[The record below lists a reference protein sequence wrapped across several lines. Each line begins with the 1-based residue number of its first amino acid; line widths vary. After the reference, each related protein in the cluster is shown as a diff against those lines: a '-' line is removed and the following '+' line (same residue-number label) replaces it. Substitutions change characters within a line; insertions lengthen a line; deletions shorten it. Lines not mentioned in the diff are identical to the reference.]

1 MSIEDFIDRVQVQDF
16 TNAAP
21 IFSELMAGKL
31 SDALEQV
38 KMQIAGEVFNSDAD
52 DDELE
57 ELSDEELDEI
67 LDADD
72 DEDDEE

>member
-16 TNAAP
+16 TNASP
-21 IFSELMAGKL
+21 IFNELMAGKIG
-31 SDALEQV
+31 DALEQV
-38 KMQIAGEVFNSDAD
+38 KMQIAGEVFESGD

-67 LDADD
+67 LD
-72 DEDDEE
+72 EDDEE

>member
-1 MSIEDFIDRVQVQDF
+1 MSIEDFIDKVQVQDF
-16 TNAAP
+16 TNASP

-38 KMQIAGEVFNSDAD
+38 KMQIAGEMFSSDAD

-67 LDADD
+67 LD